1 MDGVPATL
9 DVLTAIVDAVND
21 TSFPVFLDG
30 GIRAGTDVF
39 KAIALGEWDLTVTI
53 LLDRKLTVRTEEL

>member
-1 MDGVPATL
+1 MLFIVSVVFFLTRALDGVPATL
-9 DVLTAIVDAVND
+9 DLLASIVDAVND

-39 KAIALGEWDLTVTI
+39 KAIALGGYM
-53 LLDRKLTVRTEEL
+53 

>member
-1 MDGVPATL
+1 MTRALDGVAATL
-9 DVLTAIVDAVND
+9 DVLASIVDAVND

-39 KAIALGEWDLTVTI
+39 KTIALGG
-53 LLDRKLTVRTEEL
+53 

>member
-1 MDGVPATL
+1 MPATL
-9 DVLTAIVDAVND
+9 DVVASIVDAVND

-39 KAIALGEWDLTVTI
+39 KAIALGG
-53 LLDRKLTVRTEEL
+53 